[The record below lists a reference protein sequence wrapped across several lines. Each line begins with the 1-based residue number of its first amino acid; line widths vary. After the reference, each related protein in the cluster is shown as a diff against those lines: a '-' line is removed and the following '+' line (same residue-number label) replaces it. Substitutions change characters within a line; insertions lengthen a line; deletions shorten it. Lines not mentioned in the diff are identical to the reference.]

1 MSSVLGVLGLQVCA
15 SVLSLFLNRFKS
27 RCPSRFQF
35 ISRQK
40 SVTLDKGTRC
50 GLGCNLMIVITRH
63 LRGHGFNPWQ
73 PTSSI
78 HALHVEKTKENG
90 LHISNFFANRL

>member
-1 MSSVLGVLGLQVCA
+1 MFSVYIQT
-15 SVLSLFLNRFKS
+15 
-27 RCPSRFQF
+27 
-35 ISRQK
+35 K

-78 HALHVEKTKENG
+78 HVLHVEKTKENG
-90 LHISNFFANRL
+90 LHISKIFSNRL